1 MHTHHLLYL
10 LQVLLKVWQGLK
22 RGGPCEWH
30 LLLLLLLRLLCLLL
44 AKATKQRRLW
54 C

>member
-1 MHTHHLLYL
+1 M
-10 LQVLLKVWQGLK
+10 VA
-22 RGGPCEWH
+22 REWH
-30 LLLLLLLRLLCLLL
+30 LLLLLLLRLLCWLL

>member
-10 LQVLLKVWQGLK
+10 LQVLLKVWRQGLK
-22 RGGPCEWH
+22 CGGPCEWH
-30 LLLLLLLRLLCLLL
+30 LLLLLLRLLCWLL